1 MIWSRP
7 RSPSGLRTSES
18 QWRPRPRR
26 RARRSPMRRQALK
39 QRQTPTFRCSE
50 HRGADEMG
58 SWVEKRGGVG
68 TAPRTDDAVPQ
79 DDQAV
84 RQDGEAVPQDG
95 EAVPAVGEAVPA
107 DDDQVVLADDLV
119 VIVAEDDQD
128 ATATAD
134 EGETAD
140 GDSQPDP
147 APVPAGALAAA
158 EVPPNIPAHD

>member
-1 MIWSRP
+1 MIGSRP

-58 SWVEKRGGVG
+58 SWVEKIGGGG

-84 RQDGEAVPQDG
+84 PQDG
-95 EAVPAVGEAVPA
+95 EAGPQGGEAGPA
-107 DDDQVVLADDLV
+107 GGGAGPAGEGPGGPAGGRGGV
-119 VIVAEDDQD
+119 VAEDEQ
-128 ATATAD
+128 
-134 EGETAD
+134 E
-140 GDSQPDP
+140 
-147 APVPAGALAAA
+147 AAA
-158 EVPPNIPAHD
+158 T

>member
-1 MIWSRP
+1 MIGSRP

-58 SWVEKRGGVG
+58 SWVEKIGGGG

-84 RQDGEAVPQDG
+84 PQDDQAVPQDG
-95 EAVPAVGEAVPA
+95 EGEPADGESVAADGQPVPA
-107 DDDQVVLADDLV
+107 DDEAMPAVRRGGA
-119 VIVAEDDQD
+119 
-128 ATATAD
+128 
-134 EGETAD
+134 G
-140 GDSQPDP
+140 PR
-147 APVPAGALAAA
+147 APVGAAGG
-158 EVPPNIPAHD
+158 PHG